1 MRPEEISRNI
11 NLAFK
16 RFSRRGN
23 LHHFAK
29 CKRHLQKRLAWFEAR
44 GDVVSEIYQEGDV
57 VGHIEYIS
65 DRWNCADRV
74 RFLLR
79 VIEEGR

>member
-1 MRPEEISRNI
+1 MRPEEINRNI

-16 RFSRRGN
+16 RFKRHRD
-23 LHHFAK
+23 LYHFEK
-29 CKRHLQKRLAWFEAR
+29 CKRHLKKRLEWFESR
-44 GDVVSEIYQEGDV
+44 GEVASEIYQEGDA
-57 VGHIEYIS
+57 VGHVEYIS

-79 VIEEGR
+79 VVEEGR